1 MQARPQTRLQALE
14 SGNILRL
21 LVSFSWPALV
31 STTLNMLYNVV
42 DRVYIGQGCGADAI
56 AALALTFPIM
66 MVVGAVGPL
75 IGGGSATTLS
85 IQLGEKD
92 MANAERTLGQ
102 MFALKILFGLIAP
115 FVLYFVVLNPAL
127 CVMGA
132 EKMNG
137 ETVRLARQ
145 YLAIVL
151 PFMMSQH
158 LAFGLSGTIRSEG
171 APVRSMR
178 CMVVGCLANIVLDPV
193 FIFGLH
199 MGVAGA
205 AWATNLAMLLSLA
218 EALRYYFSGASAV
231 RIRFRR
237 MRIYPDLLPRVLAIG
252 LAPFLM
258 MLSMSLVN
266 FSFNR
271 AFATWS
277 GTPLLAT
284 AYIASFGILHAV
296 SGVFFTPAMGLQQGL
311 GPIVG
316 YNWGAKNYARVR
328 RAALTGLAIT
338 MAFTVLACLLQV
350 AFATPLAWCFARS
363 DPELVAHGAR
373 AIRIGNACVWCIGL
387 NVSASTYFQSVGR
400 PRTAILLSLLRQVI
414 CLIPCVFFLPYLFPG
429 DPIKGVWIAMPVS
442 DMVACVASVW
452 PWLKEMRSLRELE
465 ATSAQTVA

>member
-1 MQARPQTRLQALE
+1 MQTRPQTRLQALE

-92 MANAERTLGQ
+92 ADGAERTLGQ
-102 MFALKILFGLIAP
+102 MFALKILFGLVAP
-115 FVLYFVVLNPAL
+115 FVLYFVVLEPAL
-127 CVMGA
+127 RVMGA
-132 EKMNG
+132 GKMNP
-137 ETVRLARQ
+137 ETVRLSRQ

-151 PFMMSQH
+151 PFMVTQH
-158 LAFGLSGTIRSEG
+158 LAFGLSGAMRSEG

-178 CMVVGCLANIVLDPV
+178 CMVLGCLANLVLDPV

-218 EALRYYFSGASAV
+218 DALRYYFGGSSAV

-237 MRIYPDLLPRVLAIG
+237 MRIYPDLLPRVLSIG

-258 MLSMSLVN
+258 MLAMSFVN
-266 FSFNR
+266 FAFNR

-277 GTPLLAT
+277 ATPLLAT
-284 AYIASFGILHAV
+284 TQIAAFGILHAV
-296 SGVFFTPAMGLQQGL
+296 AGVFFTPAMGIQQGM
-311 GPIVG
+311 GPVLG
-316 YNWGAKNYARVR
+316 YNWGAKNFARVR
-328 RAALTGLAIT
+328 RAALTGLAVT
-338 MAFTVLACLLQV
+338 LGFTTLACLVQV

-363 DPELVAHGAR
+363 DPELIAHGAR
-373 AIRIGNACVWCIGL
+373 AIRIGNCCVWCIGL

-429 DPIKGVWIAMPVS
+429 DPIKGVWLAMPIS
-442 DMVACVASVW
+442 DTVACVASVW
-452 PWLKEMRSLRELE
+452 PWLKEMRSLRKLE
-465 ATSAQTVA
+465 AAAATQTA